1 MIQTHYVPLERPY
14 RIVYTG
20 GVVGLQIGT
29 LIVIESGVTS
39 KAFRP
44 NHFQMVL
51 GSEEYR
57 TKTHPV
63 VSYVNKSFYN
73 TDGNVE
79 KIRTLSEAVVWD
91 KVDQSEIVT
100 LCLEGQ
106 KIRWDDFLSL
116 FVINTFRIGDIEKL
130 GTEIQKLYRFYDLL
144 RNVGGDI
151 ECPYTDDYISRNKN
165 ENGALFLN
173 CKILC
178 GTFFND
184 EEQKEETYFT
194 SLYQS
199 GPIYVDADTSDVEHA
214 YDILSLQSTFY
225 HEILSKINPA
235 AEYIVKFDPFIVDN
249 QTGKALDIQN
259 KLIELCKRLNQ
270 D

>member
-29 LIVIESGVTS
+29 LIVIESGATS

-44 NHFQMVL
+44 NHFQVVL

-63 VSYVNKSFYN
+63 VSYVNKNFYN
-73 TDGNVE
+73 TDGNIE

-106 KIRWDDFLSL
+106 KISWDDFLSL
-116 FVINTFRIGDIEKL
+116 FVYNTFNIGDIKKL
-130 GTEIQKLYRFYDLL
+130 GAEIQKLYRFYNLL

-151 ECPYTDDYISRNKN
+151 ECPYTDAYISINKN
-165 ENGALFLN
+165 ENDALYLN
-173 CKILC
+173 CDILC
-178 GTFFND
+178 GTFFNE
-184 EEQKEETYFT
+184 EEQKEELYFT
-194 SLYQS
+194 SLYQN
-199 GPIYVDADTSDVEHA
+199 GPIYLFAGTDDVEHA

-225 HEILSKINPA
+225 HEILGEINPD

-249 QTGKALDIQN
+249 RTGKDLDNQN
-259 KLIELCKRLNQ
+259 KLIELCNKLNQ